1 MIDITQK
8 TVGGVE
14 MTALRFGP
22 DKFDIPVHLMQKERE
37 ACILVTDED
46 IIPFPWNGVT
56 KDKDGQYLLLD
67 KCNLE
72 DIWTLSTTNRER
84 ALDLVRKTS

>member
-37 ACILVTDED
+37 DCILVTDED
-46 IIPFPWNGVT
+46 IVPFP
-56 KDKDGQYLLLD
+56 
-67 KCNLE
+67 
-72 DIWTLSTTNRER
+72 
-84 ALDLVRKTS
+84 